1 MKYSASVA
9 PAFLVGVASIV
20 VSDALGMIERTQ
32 QQQQQQQQQ
41 SHPWCQSRR
50 ETLVGSMS
58 TIIGGTASVVV
69 LLPLLVRP
77 QQAEAVSNP
86 LNLKGTYW
94 ETGEL
99 YVKKKR
105 ELPDDPDDLLPSLSA
120 VASALESLQDLVVE
134 GKWDELLRKLR
145 GGVIS
150 ESQIRLTGYALL
162 DLLPTADD
170 DDDNDDVVNKKENN
184 TNNESNEDSNN
195 RRRRQQQLV
204 YLCRDRFQLFLIKLS
219 QLDTLVEST
228 GRQSKVDGGLI
239 ETIGLAVISPFRA
252 ANQVAQIIN
261 TNTNN
266 NANNEPDDLSSDP
279 RVNVLTALEET
290 IKAARSF
297 TQTVEKALR
306 KKSPT

>member
-1 MKYSASVA
+1 MQYSASVA
-9 PAFLVGVASIV
+9 LAFLVGFASIV

-32 QQQQQQQQQ
+32 QQQQQP
-41 SHPWCQSRR
+41 HPLCRQSRR
-50 ETLVGSMS
+50 ETLVGSLS
-58 TIIGGTASVVV
+58 TIIFGT
-69 LLPLLVRP
+69 PLVFIPLRP
-77 QQAEAVSNP
+77 QKVEAVSNP

-170 DDDNDDVVNKKENN
+170 DDDNDDDDDDVNNKENN
-184 TNNESNEDSNN
+184 TNNESNEDSKN
-195 RRRRQQQLV
+195 RRRRRQLQQLV
-204 YLCRDRFQLFLIKLS
+204 YLCRERFQLFLIKLS
-219 QLDTLVEST
+219 QLDTIVEST
-228 GRQSKVDGGLI
+228 GRQSKVDGGFI
-239 ETIGLAVISPFRA
+239 ETIGLAIISPFRA

-261 TNTNN
+261 TNTNT
-266 NANNEPDDLSSDP
+266 NANEPDDMSSDP
-279 RVNVLTALEET
+279 RVNVLTALEDT

-297 TQTVEKALR
+297 TQTVEEALR